1 MYKGKIN
8 LGSIAKMR
16 ISFNLIM
23 QNDDE
28 VAIKSAYKKDGIQKL
43 ISKFQMYGNDYLR
56 INPDPYISLD
66 ISKAGDKGDSWNSGN
81 TVNLNRMG
89 LFILKQELQKIITS
103 MYKEKDLYFIMN
115 GKLTLN
121 NDLARNLAKNIR
133 FPNNNAMRVEYAVI
147 SDSDNPDIT
156 YEGVVF
162 HLNKTGNFVQLTHR
176 ELEFF
181 YHEVSRYD
189 LLQMSFFLIL
199 TDLLTQDKDSTCIEN
214 KVEEVVEKEIDTKPL
229 PEIKEANALPDL

>member
-56 INPDPYISLD
+56 INPAPYISLD
-66 ISKAGDKGDSWNSGN
+66 ISKAGDKSDSWNSGN

-89 LFILKQELQKIITS
+89 LFILKQELKQIIS
-103 MYKEKDLYFIMN
+103 NMYKEKNLYFIMN
-115 GKLTLN
+115 GKLMLN
-121 NDLARNLAKNIR
+121 NELARNLAKNIR
-133 FPNNNAMRVEYAVI
+133 FPNNNAIRVEYGVI
-147 SDSDNPDIT
+147 SDTDNPDVV
-156 YEGVVF
+156 YEGVIL
-162 HLNKTGNFVQLTHR
+162 HLNRTGNFVQMTNR

-181 YHEVSRYD
+181 YHEICSYNMVQ
-189 LLQMSFFLIL
+189 LSFFLIL
-199 TDLLTQDKDSTCIEN
+199 TDLLTKKEDNEKIEN
-214 KVEEVVEKEIDTKPL
+214 KVDEVVGNEIDTKPL
-229 PEIKEANALPDL
+229 PEIKESNVLPNL